1 MTHDPLCLA
10 LDDQGFSVAY
20 FGPAGS
26 HDDIDCLCCYF
37 IAKVRADTLDKAEEA
52 VDALVFEEAF
62 NSDIAA
68 EDAIAAINSL
78 RGQS

>member
-1 MTHDPLCLA
+1 MTHDPMCQL
-10 LDDQGFSVAY
+10 GTSKAY
-20 FGPAGS
+20 TDPE
-26 HDDIDCLCCYF
+26 DCHSCDF
-37 IAKVRADTLDKAEEA
+37 MAKVRADTLDKAEEA
-52 VDALVFEEAF
+52 VEALVFEEAF